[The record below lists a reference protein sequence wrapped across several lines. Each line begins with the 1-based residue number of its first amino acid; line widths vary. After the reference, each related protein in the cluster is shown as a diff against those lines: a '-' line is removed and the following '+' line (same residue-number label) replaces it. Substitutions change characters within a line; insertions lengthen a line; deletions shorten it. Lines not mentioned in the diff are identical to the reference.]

1 MPRAISQVASRK
13 RRKKL
18 LKQAK
23 GARLG
28 RRNQIR
34 AARNGVQKAGVYAY
48 RDRRARKREFR
59 QLWITRISAA
69 AKMVGC
75 SYSVLIGGLIK
86 AGIEIDRK
94 QLANMAI
101 QDFESFKELVKVAQQ
116 QHAAA

>member
-13 RRKKL
+13 RRKKV
-18 LKQAK
+18 LKAAK

-34 AARNGVQKAGVYAY
+34 AARHGVHKGGVFAY

-59 QLWITRISAA
+59 RLWIVRISAA
-69 AKMVGC
+69 AKMVGT
-75 SYSVLIGGLIK
+75 SYSVLMGNLIK

-94 QLANMAI
+94 QLAHLAVH
-101 QDFESFKELVKVAQQ
+101 DFDTFKQLVDAVRQQ
-116 QHAAA
+116 AA